1 MRRYHWR
8 GGYAKRKIL
17 DSKMYE
23 KIGELLEEQLTQNC
37 MEAISICIEDN
48 HSDIFNFGRRLY
60 QSQPTYWKQHEANWR
75 EEMDQAEYD
84 VQVEVQLRA
93 WRPGNHGPAKRRQC
107 MTSHSLGIP
116 VSYGASK

>member
-1 MRRYHWR
+1 MPS
-8 GGYAKRKIL
+8 GKSL

-60 QSQPTYWKQHEANWR
+60 QSQPAYWKQHEANWR

-84 VQVEVQLRA
+84 VQVEVQLRRGGQEITGLQSDVNA
-93 WRPGNHGPAKRRQC
+93 
-107 MTSHSLGIP
+107 
-116 VSYGASK
+116 